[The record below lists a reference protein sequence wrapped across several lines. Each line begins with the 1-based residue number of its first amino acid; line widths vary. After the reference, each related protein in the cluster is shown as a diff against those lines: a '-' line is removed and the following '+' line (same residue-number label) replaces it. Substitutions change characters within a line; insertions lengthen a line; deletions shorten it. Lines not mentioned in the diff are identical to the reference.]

1 MVDYSKFSLLYKL
14 SPVER
19 IELLVKQD
27 IISSE
32 EGKLLVKESSLEI
45 TTANRMIESV
55 IGTHALPL
63 GLAANF
69 RINGKDYLVP
79 MAIEEASVVAA
90 ATNAAK
96 LALPTGFTTSADEPI
111 MTGQVQLVNV
121 PNIEKALKAVMQNET
136 KLIELANS
144 TNTTMVKLGGG
155 AKTLTAK
162 KLTKNMI
169 VVNFDVDVKDAMG
182 ANTINTMAEAMA
194 PELEKLTNGKVRLR
208 ILTNLAVKRL
218 ARASVE
224 YDKKIIGEEV
234 VDGVV
239 DAYQFAFHDVYR
251 ACTHNKGIMN
261 GIDSVVI
268 ATGND
273 WRAVEAGAHCYAS
286 ISGKYLPLTKWE
298 KTKQGDLRGSI
309 ELPLALGLVGGA
321 TKTHPMAQLSLK
333 ILGVKSSQELAQVV
347 AAVGLAQNFAALRAL
362 STTGIQQGH
371 MKLHAKNIAVIAG
384 AVEEKEIDAVAAIIV
399 ENKTVNVDAARE
411 ALKEVRKN

>member
-1 MVDYSKFSLLYKL
+1 MLYKL